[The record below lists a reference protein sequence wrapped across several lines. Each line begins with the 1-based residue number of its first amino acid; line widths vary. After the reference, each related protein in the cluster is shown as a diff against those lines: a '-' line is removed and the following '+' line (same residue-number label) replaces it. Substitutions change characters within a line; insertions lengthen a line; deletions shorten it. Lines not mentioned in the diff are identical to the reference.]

1 MSLFTDFQPQCYYL
15 IYEASYLE
23 NWIGHGYFKSRLWS
37 QKGKVSFSKG
47 MCVYVS
53 VLSTCV
59 RSALTLR
66 SSTWPSRLFHQ
77 WESTPLNGLPG
88 SALTPNKSETPLITQ
103 SRHYRTTLT
112 STTTQTTPKTWLHT
126 IMYKW
131 FVYMLA
137 KTEKK
142 AGKFKNDKSV
152 WFFIFQIILWI

>member
-1 MSLFTDFQPQCYYL
+1 MMKNLSWIGFHYFKHEFSKKSLEKCQNVKVIPLVDSPFLKSCNVNHLTFLSNFWLSTLKFTNHMSLFIDFQPQCYYL

-77 WESTPLNGLPG
+77 WESTPPLNGL
-88 SALTPNKSETPLITQ
+88 
-103 SRHYRTTLT
+103 
-112 STTTQTTPKTWLHT
+112 
-126 IMYKW
+126 
-131 FVYMLA
+131 
-137 KTEKK
+137 
-142 AGKFKNDKSV
+142 DSV
-152 WFFIFQIILWI
+152 ADQH